1 MNREDTLKILSILRG
16 AYSGFYRGVT
26 RQEAEDT
33 VNLWQCMFADYD
45 YSIVSAAVHAL
56 IVSDTKGYPP
66 VVGQVME
73 KIRLL
78 TQPQEMTEN
87 EAWAIVYKAICN
99 SAYDSVAQFEALP
112 PEIKS
117 VVHNPAQLKAWATD
131 PDFNLGVE
139 SSNFKRSFR
148 ARAAQIREFNA
159 LPSSIKQLAI
169 EAGGRVDSDSRL
181 ALTTGGEESK

>member
-1 MNREDTLKILSILRG
+1 MNREDTLKILAVLRG
-16 AYSGFYRGVT
+16 AYANFYRGAT
-26 RQEAEDT
+26 RQEAKDT

-45 YSIVSAAVHAL
+45 YDIVNAAVHAL
-56 IVSDTKGYPP
+56 IVSDIKGYPP
-66 VVGQVME
+66 TIGQVME
-73 KIRLL
+73 KIRFLI
-78 TQPQEMTEN
+78 QPQEMTEN

-112 PEIKS
+112 LEIKS
-117 VVHNPAQLKAWATD
+117 VVHDPAQLKAWATD
-131 PDFNLGVE
+131 PDFNIGVE

-159 LPSSIKQLAI
+159 LPSSIKQFAI

-181 ALTTGGEESK
+181 ALTGGEESK